1 MARDVTISV
10 KAQDNASSGLN
21 KISKNVNQLANN
33 IRQTTSPLSNFMKSM
48 KNLSSAAPGL
58 ALVAVGVNKV
68 KDSLKQAV
76 EELKQYETAWT
87 NIEKNVKTLDFAAA
101 LNKNLGATSRE
112 LQLFASQLESE
123 LNYTFAGGDFLKAA
137 NTLAFDKTAEQI
149 KQILPVA
156 ADLSAALGIDLQS
169 AVEQLNNTFS
179 GSVGQLG
186 KMFPELKKL
195 SKEALASGEAVNVL
209 AEKVGGI
216 AKELS
221 DSVNGTLLSTETLK
235 GNLKE
240 ELGYWISEFFD
251 PIERKI
257 NEIRLKW
264 VEALGNKRQVRQ
276 ARQAV
281 AGGNG
286 TKEDYQLLSSEAL
299 DQITWYNDEAR
310 RLDTNRASLIADSRG
325 ALTNSMIDDTIKQY
339 YARASELN
347 RQLTNYSI
355 QISKFTNSTA
365 QAVETVAATVEETEE
380 KNEELWSM
388 PPAWLVDD
396 QRDVELFQSLLD
408 EMQEWADGL
417 TDEGGIAVDLSGLT
431 EALSSLGDI
440 GGMIQTI
447 VNGSGWIGVLIQFV
461 SALSASLSSLSESWN
476 AFANIFTE
484 IAAQAVPYFKDAI
497 ERFIA
502 PILDTI
508 KPLGE
513 IVGTLLNLIFSALN
527 AFLGPINEKLTTGL
541 QVIANLLGSLFSA
554 VSAIFDSLGTAVM
567 ILDLLFNV
575 VEPILSLLNVIF
587 TFLQKVFTSVNY
599 FFNAFTNL
607 LIDIYNSLN
616 GWASDKDRVKS
627 SDGKVVTFDNIWR
640 ELADVWTDW
649 SGLDNMSNLD
659 KYNWNNSDYSGIA
672 NAGGNMANYTA
683 AKDIYININFDHSFV
698 NGDADEIAI
707 ALRDQIRRVE
717 RLGY

>member
-33 IRQTTSPLSNFMKSM
+33 IRQATSPLSNFMKSM

-76 EELKQYETAWT
+76 EELKQYETAWA
-87 NIEKNVKTLDFAAA
+87 NIEKNVKTLDFAAV

-240 ELGYWISEFFD
+240 ELGYWISNFFN

-257 NEIRLKW
+257 NDIRIKW
-264 VEALGNKRQVRQ
+264 IAALASSRTVKQSEEALK
-276 ARQAV
+276 
-281 AGGNG
+281 NG
-286 TKEDYQLLSSEAL
+286 TATRLDYEILLEDAKAEKAALKEINPNGDFSNVNRRIQKYTNMITQLAIEEEKLAKKREKTVAVTSEASEKEDNTFS
-299 DQITWYNDEAR
+299 
-310 RLDTNRASLIADSRG
+310 
-325 ALTNSMIDDTIKQY
+325 
-339 YARASELN
+339 
-347 RQLTNYSI
+347 
-355 QISKFTNSTA
+355 
-365 QAVETVAATVEETEE
+365 QA
-380 KNEELWSM
+380 
-388 PPAWLVDD
+388 PAWLVDD

-513 IVGTLLNLIFSALN
+513 IVGTLLNLIFSAIN